1 MWAISEVISVFG
13 NCSLKIIV
21 IIVSYRLNVRF
32 PSNTSLLGSDEC
44 AEEKMGDDFYCAS
57 SDWRRRDDGLLLV
70 IVTSKWFLGED
81 VVCEPGLSC

>member
-44 AEEKMGDDFYCAS
+44 AEEKMGDDFYCTLI
-57 SDWRRRDDGLLLV
+57 GLAGGGMMDYCL
-70 IVTSKWFLGED
+70 
-81 VVCEPGLSC
+81 